1 MRLRLPPRWVRRPV
15 SLVVVLGLAFTATLL
30 PLLALAAVALSVVL
44 PGRWRV
50 LRLLGFALVYLLV
63 ETVGLVAAAVL
74 WVATGCGWRMSAE
87 WSVRAHY
94 AVLRLALVTVVGSAR
109 LLFGLRVVDDE
120 VGWSPLDDGVPGS
133 VNAMVV
139 LSRHAGPGD
148 SLLLVHTLLGR
159 DHDRRP
165 RIVLKDLLQVDPLL
179 DVYLNRLPNAFLT
192 AGAADSA
199 ARVGQLA
206 ADLGQED
213 ALLLFPE
220 GGNFSEGRRRRAID
234 RLRMKGWE
242 DQAAA
247 AERMRHV
254 VPPRPGGV
262 AAALAAA
269 PHADVVF
276 VAHTG
281 LEHLSTAADLWDGLP
296 MDSTVRMRWWFVPAA
311 EVPRGPELERWLYER
326 WAELDAWIAAGLTGA
341 PGSSR
346 LYAGGD

>member
-1 MRLRLPPRWVRRPV
+1 VRRPV
-15 SLVVVLGLAFTATLL
+15 SLVVVLGLALAAALL
-30 PLLALAAVALSVVL
+30 PLLVVVAVALSIVL

-50 LRLLGFALVYLLV
+50 LRLLGFALVYLLI
-63 ETVGLVAAAVL
+63 ETVGLAVAFAL
-74 WVATGCGWRMSAE
+74 WLATGLGRWLRAD

-94 AVLRLALVTVVGSAR
+94 AALRLVLLGLVGSAR

-133 VNAMVV
+133 ENAMLV

-165 RIVLKDLLQVDPLL
+165 RIVLKDLLQLDPLL
-179 DVYLNRLPNAFLT
+179 DVYLNRLPNAFLA
-192 AGAADSA
+192 AGADDSTDRI
-199 ARVGQLA
+199 ARLA
-206 ADLGQED
+206 QGLGDED
-213 ALLLFPE
+213 ALLIFPE

-234 RLRMKGWE
+234 RLRMKGMAS
-242 DQAAA
+242 QAAA
-247 AERMRHV
+247 AERMRHML
-254 VPPRPGGV
+254 PPRPGGV

-269 PHADVVF
+269 PHADVVL

-296 MDSTVRMRWWFVPAA
+296 MDSTVRMRWWFVPATD
-311 EVPRGPELERWLYER
+311 VPHAPDDVERWLYACWADLDR
-326 WAELDAWIAAGLTGA
+326 WVAG
-341 PGSSR
+341 GSSER
-346 LYAGGD
+346 GH

>member
-1 MRLRLPPRWVRRPV
+1 V

-30 PLLALAAVALSVVL
+30 PLLAVLAVVLSVVL

-63 ETVGLVAAAVL
+63 ETVGLAVALVL
-74 WVATGCGWRMSAE
+74 WLATGCGWWLRTE

-94 AVLRLALVTVVGSAR
+94 AVLRLVLVAVVGSAR

-133 VNAMVV
+133 ENAMLV

-159 DHDRRP
+159 DHARRP
-165 RIVLKDLLQVDPLL
+165 RIVLKDLLQLDPLV
-179 DVYLNRLPNAFLT
+179 DVYLNRLPNAFLE
-192 AGAADSA
+192 AGADDST
-199 ARVGQLA
+199 ARVAQLA
-206 ADLGQED
+206 EGLGDED
-213 ALLLFPE
+213 AILIFPE

-234 RLRMKGWE
+234 RLRMKGMAP
-242 DQAAA
+242 QAEA

-254 VPPRPGGV
+254 LAPRPGGV
-262 AAALAAA
+262 AAALTSA
-269 PHADVVF
+269 PHADVVL

-311 EVPRGPELERWLYER
+311 EVPHEPQELERWLYDR
-326 WAELDAWIAAGLTGA
+326 WAELDRWVADG
-341 PGSSR
+341 P
-346 LYAGGD
+346 AGGTATRAG